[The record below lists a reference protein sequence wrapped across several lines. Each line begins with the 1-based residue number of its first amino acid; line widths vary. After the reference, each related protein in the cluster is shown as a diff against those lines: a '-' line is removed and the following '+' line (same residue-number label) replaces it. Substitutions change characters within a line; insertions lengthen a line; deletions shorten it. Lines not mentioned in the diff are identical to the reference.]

1 MSSLVQSKNAIN
13 RFYSKYAAYINPF
26 LKFILALLVFFIID
40 VKMGYMDK
48 ISGGAIILLVALF
61 CSFMPLTFMALIEGV
76 FILLHLYALSLEMAI
91 VAAAVMFMMF
101 ILFLR
106 FTPKEAVVML
116 LMPIFFILKIPY
128 LLPLVVGLVGT
139 PVSVIS
145 VAFGV
150 IIHYIITFASN
161 NEELFTSGAEQNIVN
176 QIRTIVDGLIANK
189 SMIAV
194 IVCFSIVLL
203 VVYFIRRLKINYSW
217 SLAVAAGAFVNLIV
231 MFVCYSKIKEDYSL
245 GGVVL
250 GTIFSALLALVVVF
264 FVHNLDYRRIE
275 NHQFE
280 DDEYYYYVKAVPKM
294 GMTGANKKRAA
305 RPESAQRGNT
315 EHTYKTA
322 NGVRRT
328 T

>member
-1 MSSLVQSKNAIN
+1 MSGLVQSKNAIN

-26 LKFILALLVFFIID
+26 LKFILALLVFFVID
-40 VKMGYMDK
+40 VKLGYMGK

-61 CSFMPLTFMALIEGV
+61 CSIMPLTFMALIEGV

-91 VAAAVMFMMF
+91 VAAAVIFMMF

-150 IIHYIITFASN
+150 IIHYIITFATN
-161 NEELFTSGAEQNIVN
+161 NEELFTSGADQNIVN
-176 QIRTIVDGLIANK
+176 QIRLIVDGLLMNK

-194 IVCFSIVLL
+194 IVVFAVVLL
-203 VVYFIRRLKINYSW
+203 VVFFISRLKINYSW
-217 SLAVAAGAFVNLIV
+217 TIAVIAGAFVNILMMVI
-231 MFVCYSKIKEDYSL
+231 CYSKIKDDYSL
-245 GGVVL
+245 GGVML
-250 GTIFSALLALVVVF
+250 GTVFSALLALVVVF
-264 FVHNLDYRRIE
+264 FIHNLDYRRTE

-294 GMTGANKKRAA
+294 GMTGANRKRSSKSSSQSSNSE
-305 RPESAQRGNT
+305 R
-315 EHTYKTA
+315 TYKTA